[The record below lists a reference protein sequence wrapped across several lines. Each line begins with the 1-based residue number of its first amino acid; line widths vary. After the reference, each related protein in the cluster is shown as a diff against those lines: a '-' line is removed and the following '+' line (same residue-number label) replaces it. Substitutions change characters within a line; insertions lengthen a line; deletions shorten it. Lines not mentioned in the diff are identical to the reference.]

1 MLYSVR
7 VRETRAGRSILC
19 NNCRSPIPVEVVSG
33 TIHCPFCGSA
43 QTLAP
48 EIAEGL
54 QHHERSVD
62 QKMAAADEHY
72 LHANAWQQWS
82 RMDEGQ
88 GPGPRLLKFYLLVIG
103 LPLVISMVAIF
114 LHNQQLIK
122 IEGPELS
129 FGLMGVSMISVVLLI
144 IKTSGAKRGTMRAQV
159 GPTKVACPNCGARG
173 ALTEGQSVDSCQF
186 CKAALVPTNTI
197 MSMQLDAVKVE
208 LRRAAMARYREER
221 LGMAKLMG
229 FSAAG
234 WVPYLAFGPVL
245 AGWGLAMLFGSIEMV
260 RGTEPFEPLI
270 LLGWAF
276 YAACI
281 GGFLIFRAWRASKK
295 EAWHRAISDLTR
307 QFHGQ
312 VYPKVLDWVRWLNT
326 FWPASYKS
334 TWVAQGRMA
343 CSVGLNVGGF
353 ATLVIADP
361 TGHDQHR
368 AAKIHILVAAW
379 IPGVSEG
386 TKKRASLNPQAKQAK
401 QALLDA
407 GFHVHISAA
416 GVMAEA
422 SQQTI
427 KWLRKHPTAA
437 HVLAS
442 TATLVSEVAVGA
454 GGTPSPAI
462 P

>member
-1 MLYSVR
+1 
-7 VRETRAGRSILC
+7 
-19 NNCRSPIPVEVVSG
+19 VVSG

-43 QTLAP
+43 QTLAS
-48 EIAEGL
+48 EIAAGL

-72 LHANAWQQWS
+72 MHANAWQQWS
-82 RMDEGQ
+82 RMDESEA
-88 GPGPRLLKFYLLVIG
+88 PGARMLKIYLWVIG
-103 LPLVISMVAIF
+103 LPMGLSMLAVLVQNTGLMKF
-114 LHNQQLIK
+114 R
-122 IEGPELS
+122 GPEISIAVMVVAL
-129 FGLMGVSMISVVLLI
+129 GAIAYVVSQSM
-144 IKTSGAKRGTMRAQV
+144 GAKRGSMRARV

-208 LRRAAMARYREER
+208 LRRAAMSRYREER

-234 WVPYLAFGPVL
+234 WVPYLAFGPMLV
-245 AGWGLAMLFGSIEMV
+245 GWGISMVYITIEMV
-260 RGTEPFEPLI
+260 RGTEAFDPLI
-270 LLGWAF
+270 FLGWAA
-276 YAACI
+276 YAGII
-281 GGFLIFRAWRASKK
+281 GGFVIFRAWRAGKK
-295 EAWHRAISDLTR
+295 EAWHQVVGDLTR
-307 QFHGQ
+307 QFQGQ
-312 VYPKVLDWVRWLNT
+312 LYPGVLDWVQWLNT
-326 FWPASYKS
+326 YWPASYKN
-334 TWVAQGRMA
+334 TWVAQGSLA
-343 CSVGLNVGGF
+343 CSAGLNVGGF
-353 ATLVIADP
+353 ATLLIADP

-368 AAKIHILVAAW
+368 AAKIHVLVAAW

-386 TKKRASLNPQAKQAK
+386 TQKRASLNPQGKQAK

-427 KWLRKHPTAA
+427 KGLRKHPTAA
-437 HVLAS
+437 HVLSS
-442 TATLVSEVAVGA
+442 TVTLVSEIAVGA
-454 GGTPSPAI
+454 GGTPSP
-462 P
+462 PVP